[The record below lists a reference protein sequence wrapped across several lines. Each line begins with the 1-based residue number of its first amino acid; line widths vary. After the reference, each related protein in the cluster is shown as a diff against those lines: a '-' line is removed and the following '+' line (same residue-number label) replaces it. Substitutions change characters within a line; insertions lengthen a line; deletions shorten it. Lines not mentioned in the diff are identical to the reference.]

1 MREPP
6 PPMMSAP
13 MMMDRKRMLVIGSIV
28 FGLFLLF
35 LGAAIVDSSHLTADL
50 NTPAGNDRANVW
62 GPVVAHAGIFF
73 FVVGLVGAAILLEDL
88 DIFVRLFLLIVA
100 FVALLLVLANSPTIF
115 G

>member
-1 MREPP
+1 
-6 PPMMSAP
+6 
-13 MMMDRKRMLVIGSIV
+13 MLVIGSIV

-35 LGAAIVDSSHLTADL
+35 LGAAIIDSSRLTSDAG
-50 NTPAGNDRANVW
+50 TPAGMDRANVW
-62 GPVVAHAGIFF
+62 GPVVAHAGMFF
-73 FVVGLVGAAILLEDL
+73 FVLGLVAAAVFLEDL

>member
-1 MREPP
+1 
-6 PPMMSAP
+6 
-13 MMMDRKRMLVIGSIV
+13 MMMDRKRLLVIGSIV

-35 LGAAIVDSSHLTADL
+35 VGAAIVDSSHLTADVG
-50 NTPAGNDRANVW
+50 TPAGNDRATVW
-62 GPVVAHAGIFF
+62 GPLVAHAGMFF
-73 FVVGLVGAAILLEDL
+73 FVIGLIGAAVLLEDV